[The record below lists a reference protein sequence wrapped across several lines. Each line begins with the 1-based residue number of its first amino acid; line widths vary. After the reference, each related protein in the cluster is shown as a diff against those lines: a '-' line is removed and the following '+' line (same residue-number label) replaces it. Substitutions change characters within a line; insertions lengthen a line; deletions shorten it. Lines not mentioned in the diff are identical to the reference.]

1 MPILK
6 AVIDTS
12 VMVSVA
18 FAAHGLAKQLRNMI
32 ADGQFVLATSKPILK
47 ELYQVLHYPH
57 IAKRFSP
64 TIEDINAFMA
74 LIIERA
80 MIVNGLFEINGITE
94 DPDDDMFIAC
104 AMEADADYIVS
115 RDPHLRNIKHFRRI
129 QIIDAATF
137 IEKVKGPQQK
147 GLTAQVEFF
156 APTSSGSDF

>member
-18 FAAHGLAKQLRNMI
+18 FAKKGLARTLRDMI
-32 ADGQFVLATSKPILK
+32 ADSRFVMVTSKPILK

-57 IAKRFSP
+57 IVKRFSA
-64 TIEDINAFMA
+64 TEDQINAFVG

-80 MIVNGLFEINGITE
+80 IIVKGLYEINGISE

-104 AMEADADYIVS
+104 AMEGDAQYIAS
-115 RDPHLRNIKHFRRI
+115 RDPHLRNLKHYRGI
-129 QIIDAATF
+129 QIIDAASF
-137 IEKVKGPQQK
+137 
-147 GLTAQVEFF
+147 VE
-156 APTSSGSDF
+156 TVNRQY